1 MISGVQNKK
10 HVNQDFLDNII
21 LLPIDLA
28 LLFCATFSGQ
38 NKILYDFPLFFV
50 FWIIIFFLRRNLLLS
65 SAEFLAQILIFLALL
80 PIYIQFYKY
89 NSDYYFGSIAIILYV
104 NVLVFATQVIER
116 LLSDSQSCKIVR
128 WLPGI
133 SLIFMGIL
141 TQYFAGND
149 PRQSFIFG
157 PNIYYRIIGSLFLL
171 NLALVNETYSG
182 RKQKTSIPSLIVT
195 IICLITALFI
205 MLRTGSRGAII
216 IGIVMIFSFGYTVIS
231 MRLKWLKFATIAL
244 IFSLFAWLIQ
254 SSFSEYIFDSR
265 AFWFYDRGVSSS
277 SISTRQGFLQNL
289 PSFFINDNYLLG
301 EGSDYVYSYPHNIY
315 LDLLYNGGF
324 YPCLMLLVFTI
335 FYIILLWQ
343 GKLNR
348 TCKVLT
354 LVCLPIYIG
363 SLFSGTSYNNYSV
376 ISLIFMLPF
385 WRKK

>member
-89 NSDYYFGSIAIILYV
+89 NFDYYFGSIAIILYV

-149 PRQSFIFG
+149 PRQSFIF
-157 PNIYYRIIGSLFLL
+157 
-171 NLALVNETYSG
+171 
-182 RKQKTSIPSLIVT
+182 K
-195 IICLITALFI
+195 
-205 MLRTGSRGAII
+205 
-216 IGIVMIFSFGYTVIS
+216 
-231 MRLKWLKFATIAL
+231 
-244 IFSLFAWLIQ
+244 
-254 SSFSEYIFDSR
+254 
-265 AFWFYDRGVSSS
+265 
-277 SISTRQGFLQNL
+277 
-289 PSFFINDNYLLG
+289 
-301 EGSDYVYSYPHNIY
+301 
-315 LDLLYNGGF
+315 
-324 YPCLMLLVFTI
+324 
-335 FYIILLWQ
+335 
-343 GKLNR
+343 
-348 TCKVLT
+348 
-354 LVCLPIYIG
+354 
-363 SLFSGTSYNNYSV
+363 
-376 ISLIFMLPF
+376 
-385 WRKK
+385 